1 MLDELGVVVIEESFA
16 FICEQGDVRTVAGHH
31 NNLLVLEDDAAL
43 EVWGNQVHAFIGCN
57 PDVVPAVFPYVQLMG
72 IQQLSV
78 LWGKVDTLH
87 LPFFHV
93 EESYA
98 EIDR

>member
-1 MLDELGVVVIEESFA
+1 MLDELGVVVVEKGFSFV
-16 FICEQGDVRTVAGHH
+16 CEQGYVRTVAGHH

-43 EVWGNQVHAFIGCN
+43 EVGSNQVHAFIGCN
-57 PDVVPAVFPYVQLMG
+57 PDVVPAVFPKVQLMG
-72 IQQLSV
+72 IQQFSV
-78 LWGKVDTLH
+78 LWGEVNTLH

>member
-1 MLDELGVVVIEESFA
+1 M
-16 FICEQGDVRTVAGHH
+16 RTVAGHH
-31 NNLLVLEDDAAL
+31 LNLLVLEDDAAL
-43 EVWGNQVHAFIGCN
+43 EVGGNQVHAFVGCN
-57 PDVVPAVFPYVQLMG
+57 PDVVPAVFSYFQLMV
-72 IQQLSV
+72 IQQFTV
-78 LWGKVDTLH
+78 LQGEVDVLH

>member
-1 MLDELGVVVIEESFA
+1 MRDELGVVVLAESVA
-16 FICEQGDVRTVAGHH
+16 FICEPGDVRPVAGHH

-43 EVWGNQVHAFIGCN
+43 EVGGNQVHAFIGCN
-57 PDVVPAVFPYVQLMG
+57 PDVVPAVLPYVQLMS
-72 IQQLSV
+72 IQQFSV
-78 LWGKVDTLH
+78 LRGKVDALH

-93 EESYA
+93 EESYT